1 MTALINQTDPE
12 GRSHGVWEKYNED
25 GTLRWRY
32 NYLHGELHGVC
43 VNYRSD
49 GTLWWIQSWK
59 HGNPQGLWSWYDTPG
74 TSRNKR
80 YHLNIK

>member
-1 MTALINQTDPE
+1 MTQDLNQTDSG
-12 GRSHGVWEKYNED
+12 GRSHGVWEQYWSA

-32 NYLHGELHGVC
+32 NYLHGVLHGLC
-43 VNYRSD
+43 EMYRSD

-80 YHLNIK
+80 YHLTIK